1 MKPHSDKSA
10 DKPGSQPSGKGAS
23 SDGPS
28 DFVVGSVLFII
39 FLVFMTLWMLYRLP
53 D

>member
-1 MKPHSDKSA
+1 MKPNSDKPT
-10 DKPGSQPSGKGAS
+10 DKPDQPPAGKGAS

-28 DFVVGSVLFII
+28 DFVVGSVLFVI

>member
-1 MKPHSDKSA
+1 MKPHSDKST
-10 DKPGSQPSGKGAS
+10 DKPGSRPSGKGPS

>member
-1 MKPHSDKSA
+1 MKPHSDKPA
-10 DKPGSQPSGKGAS
+10 DKPDQQPPDKGVS

>member
-1 MKPHSDKSA
+1 MNPHSDKST
-10 DKPGSQPSGKGAS
+10 DKPSPQPSDKGAS
-23 SDGPS
+23 NDGPS
-28 DFVVGSVLFII
+28 DLVVGSVLFII